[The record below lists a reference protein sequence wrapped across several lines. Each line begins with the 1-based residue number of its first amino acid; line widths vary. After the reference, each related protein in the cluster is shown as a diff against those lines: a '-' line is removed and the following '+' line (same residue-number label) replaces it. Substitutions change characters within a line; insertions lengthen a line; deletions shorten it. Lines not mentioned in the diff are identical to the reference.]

1 MGLVAF
7 ALSAAG
13 CALDMGGVE
22 NETRPPDGENNV
34 TDDYRACVLA
44 VLEACDQQDLGND
57 ECTALIAETCNA
69 GDPGD
74 PNGDC
79 YTAVFEECIA
89 QGGDPMFCEEI
100 ARQSCM
106 EEPPPPDDCW
116 QTVYEE
122 CIAEGGCPEDCAV
135 RADEECACSEPPE
148 PPPCDDPSDPNC
160 EPPPDDCWSRAYQEC
175 IEWGGSDEECF
186 AYADQVC
193 WGEPPP
199 PCDDPSDP
207 NCEPP
212 PPDDC
217 WWIAYEECIGWGGS
231 DEECFAYA
239 DQVCWGDPGDPPP
252 DCDPMD
258 PNCYPPPDC
267 DPDGNCGGTDPGQP

>member
-1 MGLVAF
+1 MTRLLRMGLVALAF
-7 ALSAAG
+7 SAAG

-22 NETRPPDGENNV
+22 NETRPPDDNNI
-34 TDDYRACVLA
+34 TEDYRACVLA
-44 VLEACDQQDLGND
+44 VLEACDAQDLGND

-122 CIAEGGCPEDCAV
+122 CIAEGGCPEDCAL
-135 RADEECACSEPPE
+135 RADEACSCSEPPE
-148 PPPCDDPSDPNC
+148 PPPCPDGS
-160 EPPPDDCWSRAYQEC
+160 DDCQ
-175 IEWGGSDEECF
+175 
-186 AYADQVC
+186 
-193 WGEPPP
+193 P
-199 PCDDPSDP
+199 PCQDPSDP

-217 WWIAYEECIGWGGS
+217 WWIAYEECLSWGGS

-239 DQVCWGDPGDPPP
+239 DQVCWGEPPP
-252 DCDPMD
+252 CDDPSDPNCEPPPPCDDPMD
-258 PNCYPPPDC
+258 PGCYPPPDC
-267 DPDGNCGGTDPGQP
+267 DPDGNCGGGTDPGQP